1 MKLTSFVTAVVTTV
15 LLTHCTQEETNQ
27 IIPTAS
33 VQDLE
38 EVSSNKIYLSDEQRP
53 TVATSPG
60 NYKRGEP
67 SRFAPKP
74 VRQAGRSSS
83 PKRIECCA
91 VR

>member
-38 EVSSNKIYLSDEQRP
+38 EVSSNKIYLSDEQRQ
-53 TVATSPG
+53 
-60 NYKRGEP
+60 RWQ
-67 SRFAPKP
+67 
-74 VRQAGRSSS
+74 QALETISEANQADSLLNRYGKQVEIVHQS
-83 PKRIECCA
+83 E
-91 VR
+91 

>member
-38 EVSSNKIYLSDEQRP
+38 EVSSNKIYLSDEQRQQWQ
-53 TVATSPG
+53 
-60 NYKRGEP
+60 
-67 SRFAPKP
+67 
-74 VRQAGRSSS
+74 QALETISEANQADSLLNRYGKQVEVVHQS
-83 PKRIECCA
+83 E
-91 VR
+91 